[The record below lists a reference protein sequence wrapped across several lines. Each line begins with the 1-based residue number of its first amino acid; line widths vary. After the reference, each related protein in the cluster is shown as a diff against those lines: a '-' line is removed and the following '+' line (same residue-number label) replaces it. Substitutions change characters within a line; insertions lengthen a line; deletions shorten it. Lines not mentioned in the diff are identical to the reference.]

1 MPSAEQ
7 KLSGSRLRRSAD
19 RLSQVSVQEVRKHMD
34 EIICDIQKLLT
45 DIAADVKSGTKADL
59 RRAEKKSARIAALA
73 STLTLMLQMRR

>member
-1 MPSAEQ
+1 
-7 KLSGSRLRRSAD
+7 
-19 RLSQVSVQEVRKHMD
+19 MD

-73 STLTLMLQMRR
+73 STLTLMLQMRATINQPKPRLLLFTKSIQTLVSSNHFYP